1 MTVRQLQLLL
11 SYLDY
16 SPGEIDG
23 VAGEKT
29 KSAMEAFQRA
39 GGPWRQMGKRG

>member
-11 SYLDY
+11 SYLGY

-29 KSAMEAFQRA
+29 KAPWRHSSEQRA
-39 GGPWRQMGKRG
+39 WRQMGKRG